1 MNAVHLHLVTNHAPL
16 FGLIAA
22 ILLLGWGVAR
32 NSREFRIAA
41 YAAFVLSSIAAIVAY
56 LSGGA
61 AESVVEDLPGITE
74 GSIERHQEAATA
86 ALALISVAGI
96 GSIVAFFVERGALA
110 LRKTTIT
117 ALFAVALIALG
128 VVGYAANLGG
138 LIHHTEITA
147 HK

>member
-22 ILLLGWGVAR
+22 VLLLGWGVAR
-32 NSREFRIAA
+32 DSREFRVAA

-74 GSIERHQEAATA
+74 ASIERHQEAATV
-86 ALALISVAGI
+86 ALVLISFAGI
-96 GSIVAFFVERGALA
+96 GSIVAFFAERGALA
-110 LRKTTIT
+110 LRKTALTG
-117 ALFAVALIALG
+117 LFAIALISLG
-128 VVGYAANLGG
+128 AVGYAANLGG
-138 LIHHTEITA
+138 LIHHAEITA